1 MSVRPR
7 RTRTAKRGAPIKS
20 PRRPRVMDIPPVP
33 TVRTEPDPVAAP
45 GVSAEEEAA
54 LEDVR
59 RMVEAAY
66 T

>member
-7 RTRTAKRGAPIKS
+7 KTQVAKRPVPGRP
-20 PRRPRVMDIPPVP
+20 PRRRDVDIQPVP
-33 TVRTEPDPVAAP
+33 TVRTKPDPVASPAA
-45 GVSAEEEAA
+45 SAEEEAA
-54 LEDVR
+54 LEAVR